1 MPIWERSNIFFI
13 FFRGMGFFLKNE
25 GGVKKKVLVGGT
37 RSCYTLVRH
46 MLGTPL
52 SNFARNPMITSI
64 FFVKS
69 IFCFEVA
76 QLWGAVGNQLTIGFG
91 YFL

>member
-1 MPIWERSNIFFI
+1 MPIWERSNIFLYFLGG
-13 FFRGMGFFLKNE
+13 RVFLKIE
-25 GGVKKKVLVGGT
+25 GGVKKKVLVGGG

-76 QLWGAVGNQLTIGFG
+76 QLWGAVGNQITIGFG